1 MSVTLIKILG
11 IIAFAAVFFIIPALV
26 VIYIVRIARK
36 TSVDQGLCRNCGYDL
51 TIPPYQGRNEGG
63 PNAAVSPYQEGIQ
76 GGPNE
81 DKCPQCGRP
90 FVRDEEGMPFS

>member
-1 MSVTLIKILG
+1 MVLFIKILG

-26 VIYIVRIARK
+26 IIYIVRIVRK

-51 TIPPYQGRNEGG
+51 TSEAR
-63 PNAAVSPYQEGIQ
+63 PND
-76 GGPNE
+76 

-90 FVRDEEGMPFS
+90 FARDQDGMPFS